1 MKAQAEIV
9 LPPSGRAEK
18 VMVSPHQGRGR
29 FISPV
34 SERVRWPGKCSSG
47 TRARQVSRSNDSMV
61 LCWTCRLCDTIKLGP
76 HQTWLRAVCHS
87 CHSVCS
93 SVKEPAFTLVEQET
107 AFSSILKGE
116 KGVELVPRRIGPT
129 VLDRT
134 LDEQIQRPSFRR
146 PTLLS

>member
-1 MKAQAEIV
+1 MRSETVLRGICYQSMLSGMARVLYAGQAASEFALSPALKAQADIV
-9 LPPSGRAEK
+9 LPPSDRAEK
-18 VMVSPHQGRGR
+18 VMVSLHQGRGR

-47 TRARQVSRSNDSMV
+47 IRARQVSRSNDSMV

-93 SVKEPAFTLVEQET
+93 SAKDVSRAEN
-107 AFSSILKGE
+107 
-116 KGVELVPRRIGPT
+116 R
-129 VLDRT
+129 
-134 LDEQIQRPSFRR
+134 
-146 PTLLS
+146 LL